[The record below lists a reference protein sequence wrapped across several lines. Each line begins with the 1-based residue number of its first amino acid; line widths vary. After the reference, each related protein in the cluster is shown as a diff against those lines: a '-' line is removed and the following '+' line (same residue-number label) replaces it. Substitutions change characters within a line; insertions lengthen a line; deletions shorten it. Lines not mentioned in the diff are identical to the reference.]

1 MLQNRNIATT
11 KSSHR
16 PSRR

>member
-16 PSRR
+16 LSRR